1 MNPKWNMLQKCDFLN
16 KHPLESEQIDI
27 AAEIVTIYLSLLGIL
42 AETEVWFSDFLQLSG
57 VAGPEKIRLT
67 WNYFFTQRL

>member
-1 MNPKWNMLQKCDFLN
+1 MLQKCDFLN

-42 AETEVWFSDFLQLSG
+42 AETEV
-57 VAGPEKIRLT
+57 
-67 WNYFFTQRL
+67 